1 MKKKGIILVTLAIII
16 AIFLGGYSLYTPKV
30 KDVSETGFSA
40 ERAKEHIKTIAKE
53 PHSIYDQEALGKVRA
68 YILDELRELGLEPE
82 VFTYENVE
90 DRNGDLQTLNN
101 IYAKIDGRNGE
112 NGSYILLASHYDSSP
127 KKRNGEDNNSHGAA
141 DDGYGVSTILEILRY
156 IKESGK
162 PLENGIK
169 VLITDGEEVGL
180 LGAKEEMNKNF
191 SKYENVSFVINME
204 ARGIKGPALMFE
216 TSKNNEK
223 VIELYKKAN
232 LPVSYSLAADVYRK
246 MPNGAD
252 FTEFLKKDMNGTNF
266 AVLDNLDYY
275 HTNADIYENVNER
288 SIQHYGEQV
297 LPMVEEF
304 IYSEEYSDL
313 DYFKGD
319 KDSVFFTLLPNVL
332 ISYSSTVSLV
342 LAIVAVILLI
352 IFTKK
357 SIVNVKSVVKWT
369 GVWSGLGV
377 ASLVIGVAVSYIIS
391 LITGIKFK
399 LTYMPKIA
407 QANLIVLI
415 SIIILIALTAYIAQC
430 LARNK
435 DDKEAMILGGVW
447 FNTIFLIVFMFAL
460 PGGSYLFLWPV
471 LLVVLSIIIK
481 NLIKWNNRKYI
492 FIAPLMFT
500 VTMYIPVVYNIYIAL
515 TIGALGIILLLIFM
529 AISTIIPLANY
540 ILSE

>member
-16 AIFLGGYSLYTPKV
+16 AIFLGGFSLYTPSV
-30 KDVSETGFSA
+30 KDVNETGFSA

-53 PHSIYDQEALGKVRA
+53 PHSIYNQEALGKVRE
-68 YILDELRELGLEPE
+68 YILNELRELGLEAE

-90 DRNGDLQTLNN
+90 DRNGDLQTINN
-101 IYAKIDGRNGE
+101 IYTKIDGKDGE

-127 KKRNGEDNNSHGAA
+127 KKRSGEDNNSHGAA
-141 DDGYGVSTILEILRY
+141 DDGYGVSTILEILRH
-156 IKESGK
+156 IKESDK

-169 VLITDGEEVGL
+169 VLITDGEELGL
-180 LGAKEEMNKNF
+180 LGAKQEMSKNF
-191 SKYENVSFVINME
+191 SKYENVSFVVNLE

-216 TSKNNEK
+216 TSENNEK
-223 VIELYKKAN
+223 VIELYKNAN

-246 MPNGAD
+246 MHNNSD

-304 IYSEEYSDL
+304 VYSEKYSDL

-319 KDSVFFTLLPNVL
+319 NDSVFFTLLPNVF

-352 IFTKK
+352 TFTKK
-357 SIVNVKSVVKWT
+357 TIVDVKRILKWT
-369 GVWSGLGV
+369 SIWIGLGV
-377 ASLVIGVAVSYIIS
+377 ASLIIGVAISYIVS
-391 LITGIKFK
+391 LITGVKFS
-399 LTYMPKIA
+399 LTYMPRIA

-415 SIIILIALTAYIAQC
+415 SIIIIIASIAYITKY
-430 LARNK
+430 LARSK
-435 DDKEAMILGGVW
+435 EDKKAMILAGLW
-447 FNTIFLIVFMFAL
+447 FNTIFLIVFMIVL
-460 PGGSYLFLWPV
+460 PGGSYLFIWPV
-471 LLVVLSIIIK
+471 LLVVLSLIIK
-481 NLIKWNNRKYI
+481 DLIKWNNSKYI
-492 FIAPLMFT
+492 FMVPLMFT
-500 VTMYIPVVYNIYIAL
+500 IIMYIPVIYNIYIAL
-515 TIGALGIILLLIFM
+515 TIGALGIVLLLALI
-529 AISTIIPLANY
+529 ATSTIIPLANY
-540 ILSE
+540 LLSE